1 VGWTTFFS
9 TVDRTQP
16 RSAHSIGASLRR
28 EPVEEI
34 GRHRAGMSCLS
45 DPTDEQ
51 WELLD
56 PVFNAPG
63 KRGGKQ
69 ADDVRG
75 VVDAML

>member
-1 VGWTTFFS
+1 MPG
-9 TVDRTQP
+9 
-16 RSAHSIGASLRR
+16 
-28 EPVEEI
+28 
-34 GRHRAGMSCLS
+34 

-63 KRGGKQ
+63 KRGGKH

>member
-1 VGWTTFFS
+1 LRAVVGPL
-9 TVDRTQP
+9 RHP
-16 RSAHSIGASLRR
+16 EPGPASFRR

-34 GRHRAGMSCLS
+34 GRHRAGMSRLS

-63 KRGGKQ
+63 KGGGKH